1 MEGMLKEKDGGR
13 KKEEGDNFVMLIN
26 LALLF

>member
-1 MEGMLKEKDGGR
+1 MEGMLKEEDGGR
-13 KKEEGDNFVMLIN
+13 EKEEGDNFVMLIN